1 MVNNKVQISA
11 PCRADDISAYIDG
24 ELSPEEEF
32 GLTVHLSECR
42 ECTAE
47 LNRQKSFLNLVGA
60 GLSEGLAP
68 EMPRD
73 FAKIVTATA
82 ESSVNGVRGRREIFI
97 ASAAILIIAA
107 GSLLLLGSGT
117 SLGSGIIE
125 KAVAVASA
133 AGHAMYS
140 LALGIA
146 IMIKAVAGGAGS
158 FAALMAVA
166 VVGTGAAFILVRNFR
181 RPARSRETLQP

>member
-1 MVNNKVQISA
+1 
-11 PCRADDISAYIDG
+11 
-24 ELSPEEEF
+24 
-32 GLTVHLSECR
+32 
-42 ECTAE
+42 
-47 LNRQKSFLNLVGA
+47 
-60 GLSEGLAP
+60 
-68 EMPRD
+68 

-97 ASAAILIIAA
+97 ASAAISIIAA

-146 IMIKAVAGGAGS
+146 IMVKAVTGGAGS
-158 FAALMAVA
+158 FPALLAVA
-166 VVGTGAAFILVRNFR
+166 AVGTGAALSLVRN
-181 RPARSRETLQP
+181 